1 MPDLELY
8 SVRDC
13 MVPEQSGLNWCFA
26 NAHVNTE
33 DAYIALTTGFFRKN
47 PNFFPPHGSII
58 DVVWDDGVR
67 MRCLLE
73 GTQTIDRTT
82 YPKQLSSYNDK
93 SIIGHYLRNRLG
105 VGPTH
110 MITMADLAHYGRN
123 YVTVTHRG
131 GTSYYFDFR

>member
-8 SVRDC
+8 SVRDR
-13 MVPEQSGLNWCFA
+13 MVPGQSGLNWCFA

-33 DAYIALTTGFFRKN
+33 DAYIALTTDFFRQN

-73 GTQTIDRTT
+73 GTQTINGMT

-110 MITMADLAHYGRN
+110 MITMADLARYGRN

-131 GTSYYFDFR
+131 TSYYFDFS